1 MTQLLTLNGLRD
13 AGFEPATCRRGDR
26 SRRAG
31 RIEPV
36 RQEQTARCWVRTSEL
51 VAAAT
56 APRRSG
62 SNRTCTTGANCAMLG
77 SNQRLVAA
85 ATAPGERVESNLY
98 DRSKLRDAGFEPAN
112 LSPRRPLPGGA
123 GRIEPVPQ
131 EQTARCWVRTSDLSP
146 RRPLP
151 ESGSNRTCT
160 TGANCAMLGS
170 NQRLLACEASA
181 L

>member
-56 APRRSG
+56 APRR
-62 SNRTCTTGANCAMLG
+62 
-77 SNQRLVAA
+77 
-85 ATAPGERVESNLY
+85 
-98 DRSKLRDAGFEPAN
+98 
-112 LSPRRPLPGGA
+112 A

-181 L
+181 LPLS